1 MDKRTPSRSKKL
13 AGSRAST
20 PRFGIPSWIVRS
32 SLGLVLIVAGALKL
46 YQLAFESQDES
57 MPALFLIL
65 FAEAELLGGIWMLSG
80 VDAEKTRKW
89 AVAAFAGLAIS
100 SLIQAFAG
108 KCSCGCFGAIAVNPW
123 SAAVFDLGAIAL
135 LLLSWPRATSGATTT
150 RSRWLYVGLVSFSL
164 VVTAGGW
171 SQSTTVSLAGKATR
185 GDRPVQETTLTFTG
199 DSGRIVVRTDHDGH
213 FRLHSVHPGLY
224 AVSTPERINTSTRT
238 REKADRL
245 PAKRTT
251 QGLRQRPIPQR
262 TTTDGQILRWIEIP
276 KCSEYDKLIEL

>member
-1 MDKRTPSRSKKL
+1 MADGSVHPIKATINPTGLSGMATATARGHRSGGLLTLHWRGAGDSPRFLMDKRTPSRSKKL

-46 YQLAFESQDES
+46 YQLALESQDES

-171 SQSTTVSLAGKATR
+171 SQSTTV
-185 GDRPVQETTLTFTG
+185 Q
-199 DSGRIVVRTDHDGH
+199 
-213 FRLHSVHPGLY
+213 PG
-224 AVSTPERINTSTRT
+224 
-238 REKADRL
+238 
-245 PAKRTT
+245 
-251 QGLRQRPIPQR
+251 G
-262 TTTDGQILRWIEIP
+262 
-276 KCSEYDKLIEL
+276 

>member
-1 MDKRTPSRSKKL
+1 MPKKR
-13 AGSRAST
+13 G
-20 PRFGIPSWIVRS
+20 
-32 SLGLVLIVAGALKL
+32 
-46 YQLAFESQDES
+46 
-57 MPALFLIL
+57 
-65 FAEAELLGGIWMLSG
+65 
-80 VDAEKTRKW
+80 KW

-199 DSGRIVVRTDHDGH
+199 DSGRIVVRHGSRRPLPAA
-213 FRLHSVHPGLY
+213 FGPPGPLRRFHTRKNKY
-224 AVSTPERINTSTRT
+224 INTN
-238 REKADRL
+238 
-245 PAKRTT
+245 P
-251 QGLRQRPIPQR
+251 
-262 TTTDGQILRWIEIP
+262 
-276 KCSEYDKLIEL
+276 